1 MASDKS
7 NTANT
12 SQSETLES
20 LTKEAASLKA
30 KLEEERQKLN
40 DVARMYLMLWIFWV
54 PLQFCHSKFDS
65 GDCGRE
71 DREHDGSQHQASSA
85 AERTS
90 GQGSLLGL
98 VPGQETHCFLFAGLK
113 AIHFSLTK
121 Q

>member
-40 DVARMYLMLWIFWV
+40 DVARMYLILWNFWV
-54 PLQFCHSKFDS
+54 SLQFCHSTVATVAERIENMTGVNIKPRRLLK
-65 GDCGRE
+65 G
-71 DREHDGSQHQASSA
+71 HQAKVLCLDWSQDKRHIVSS
-85 AERTS
+85 S
-90 GQGSLLGL
+90 Q
-98 VPGQETHCFLFAGLK
+98 V
-113 AIHFSLTK
+113 
-121 Q
+121 